1 MELEIRQLSTSESSF
16 EDELNDILS
25 RGSEFDP
32 DVDRTVRR
40 IIENVRSRGDEALLE
55 CTREY
60 DRNHA
65 KSASDL
71 EIHSQELQNAAN
83 RIQPEVLEA
92 IQFAANRVRRF
103 HERQMETSWTYEEDD
118 GSRYGQQLT
127 PIEKVGVYVPGGRA
141 AYPSSVLMTAVP
153 AKVAGVSQIVMTV
166 PATEGEI
173 RDSVL
178 AAAHVA
184 GVDRVFAIGGAQAIA
199 ALAFGTKTVP
209 RVDKIVGPGNA
220 WVSAAKRQVF
230 GHVGIDL
237 IAGPSEVVVVCD
249 DSADANWVAMD
260 LFAQAEHDQ
269 DAQSILICTSYGKI
283 EEVRKAMQEELPG
296 MERKDI
302 IARALAKQGALI
314 HVRSQE
320 ELIQLVNRLAP
331 EHLEL
336 MVENPSA
343 LVGKIRNAGAIFVG
357 CHSAEVLG
365 DYCAGP
371 NHVLPTSGAARFSSP
386 LGVYDYLKR
395 TSLIS
400 CSPEGSRRLARTASI
415 LAREEQLTA
424 HARSAE
430 YREQ

>member
-32 DVDRTVRR
+32 GVDHTVRT
-40 IIENVRSRGDEALLE
+40 IIDSVRSRGDEALLE
-55 CTREY
+55 YTREY
-60 DRNHA
+60 DRYHA
-65 KSASDL
+65 KSVSEL
-71 EIHSQELQNAAN
+71 EIHSQELNNAAN
-83 RIQPEVLEA
+83 RIQPEVFEA

-103 HERQMETSWTYEEDD
+103 HERQFEKSWSYEEDD
-118 GSRYGQQLT
+118 GSQYGQQLT
-127 PIEKVGVYVPGGRA
+127 PIEKVGIYVPGGRA

-153 AKVAGVSQIVMTV
+153 AKIAGVSQIVMAV
-166 PATEGEI
+166 PTPEGKI
-173 RDSVL
+173 SDSVL

-199 ALAFGTKTVP
+199 ALAFGTETVP

-249 DSADANWVAMD
+249 DSANANWAAMD

-269 DAQSILICTSYGKI
+269 DAQSILICTSYEKI
-283 EEVRKAMQEELPG
+283 EEVRKAMQKELPG
-296 MERKDI
+296 MERKDV
-302 IARALAKQGALI
+302 IAAALAKQGALI
-314 HVRSQE
+314 HVRSQD
-320 ELIQLVNRLAP
+320 ELIELVNRLAP

-336 MVENPSA
+336 MVENPSV

-386 LGVYDYLKR
+386 LGVYDFQKR

-400 CSPEGSRRLARTASI
+400 CSAEGSSRLARTASI
-415 LAREEQLTA
+415 LAREERLTA

>member
-32 DVDRTVRR
+32 GVDHTVRT
-40 IIENVRSRGDEALLE
+40 IIDSVRSRGDEALLE
-55 CTREY
+55 YTREY

-65 KSASDL
+65 KSVSEL
-71 EIHSQELQNAAN
+71 EIHSQELNNAAN
-83 RIQPEVLEA
+83 RIQPEVFEA

-103 HERQMETSWTYEEDD
+103 HERQFEKSWSYEEDD
-118 GSRYGQQLT
+118 GSQYGQQLT
-127 PIEKVGVYVPGGRA
+127 PIEKVGIYVPGGRA

-153 AKVAGVSQIVMTV
+153 AKIAGVSQIVMAV
-166 PATEGEI
+166 PTPEGKI
-173 RDSVL
+173 SDSVL

-199 ALAFGTKTVP
+199 ALAFGTETVP

-249 DSADANWVAMD
+249 DSANANWAAMD

-269 DAQSILICTSYGKI
+269 DAQSILICTSYEKI
-283 EEVRKAMQEELPG
+283 EEVRKAMQKELPG
-296 MERKDI
+296 MERKDV
-302 IARALAKQGALI
+302 IAAALAKQGALI
-314 HVRSQE
+314 HVRSQD
-320 ELIQLVNRLAP
+320 ELIELVNRLAP

-336 MVENPSA
+336 MVENPSV

-386 LGVYDYLKR
+386 LGVYDFQKR

-400 CSPEGSRRLARTASI
+400 CSAEGSSRLARTASI
-415 LAREEQLTA
+415 LAREERLTA

>member
-32 DVDRTVRR
+32 GVDHTVRR
-40 IIENVRSRGDEALLE
+40 IIDSVRSRGDEALLE
-55 CTREY
+55 CTWEY
-60 DRNHA
+60 DRNYA
-65 KSASDL
+65 KSVSEL
-71 EIHSQELQNAAN
+71 EIHSQELKNAAN

-92 IQFAANRVRRF
+92 IQFAANRVRKF

-118 GSRYGQQLT
+118 GSQYGQQLT

-153 AKVAGVSQIVMTV
+153 AKIAGVSQIVMTV
-166 PATEGEI
+166 PAPEGEI

-199 ALAFGTKTVP
+199 ALAFGTETVP

-249 DSADANWVAMD
+249 DSADANWAAMD

-269 DAQSILICTSYGKI
+269 DAQSILICTSREKI
-283 EEVRKAMQEELPG
+283 EEVRKAMQKELPG
-296 MERKDI
+296 MERKDV
-302 IARALAKQGALI
+302 IACALAKQGALI

-357 CHSAEVLG
+357 RHSAEVLG

-400 CSPEGSRRLARTASI
+400 CSPEGSSRLARTASI

>member
-1 MELEIRQLSTSESSF
+1 M
-16 EDELNDILS
+16 S
-25 RGSEFDP
+25 RGSEFNP
-32 DVDRTVRR
+32 GVDHTVRR

-55 CTREY
+55 YTREY
-60 DRNHA
+60 DQNHA
-65 KSASDL
+65 KSLSEL
-71 EIHSQELQNAAN
+71 EIHSQELKNAAN

-92 IQFAANRVRRF
+92 IQFAASRVRKF
-103 HERQMETSWTYEEDD
+103 HERQIETSWTYEEDD
-118 GSRYGQQLT
+118 GSQYGQQLT

-153 AKVAGVSQIVMTV
+153 AKIAGVSQIVMTV
-166 PATEGEI
+166 PAPEGNI
-173 RDSVL
+173 GDSVL

-199 ALAFGTKTVP
+199 ALAFGTETVP

-269 DAQSILICTSYGKI
+269 DAQSILICTNYGKI
-283 EEVRKAMQEELPG
+283 EEVRKAHAG
-296 MERKDI
+296 RTSGNGKKGFI

-371 NHVLPTSGAARFSSP
+371 NHVLPTSGAARFSS
-386 LGVYDYLKR
+386 
-395 TSLIS
+395 S
-400 CSPEGSRRLARTASI
+400 
-415 LAREEQLTA
+415 
-424 HARSAE
+424 ARSIRLPE
-430 YREQ
+430 TNLVDLVLT